1 MNKEGTFRINEKE
14 GQLIIND
21 GENEEKYVIEEELK
35 IDNQR
40 YFIMVP
46 AENVADEEQEAFVMK
61 LVGNEGEEVLS
72 HIDDDK
78 EFAKVRQAYLEL

>member
-1 MNKEGTFRINEKE
+1 MNREGTFWINEEE

-21 GENEEKYVIEEELK
+21 GENEEKYVIEEELELDRQK
-35 IDNQR
+35 

-46 AENVADEEQEAFVMK
+46 AENVDDEKQEAFVMK
-61 LVGNEGEEVLS
+61 LLGNEGEEVLS
-72 HIDDDK
+72 HIDDDE

>member
-1 MNKEGTFRINEKE
+1 MNKEGTFWINEKE

-21 GENEEKYVIEEELK
+21 GENEEKYVIEEELNL
-35 IDNQR
+35 DSQR

-46 AENVADEEQEAFVMK
+46 AENADDEEQEAFVMK
-61 LVGNEGEEVLS
+61 LIGNEGEEVLA
-72 HIDDDK
+72 HIDNDE